1 MPITSAGAAYLDT
14 FQTFLAKWQS
24 GKAKDLQGGLAEVD
38 KQIDA
43 KLKQTGGGV
52 P

>member
-1 MPITSAGAAYLDT
+1 M
-14 FQTFLAKWQS
+14 K
-24 GKAKDLQGGLAEVD
+24 KDLAELD

>member
-1 MPITSAGAAYLDT
+1 MAVGEGEGPAE
-14 FQTFLAKWQS
+14 
-24 GKAKDLQGGLAEVD
+24 GLAELD